1 MHCDDET
8 FFSLP
13 YRPVAHGSGTVA
25 TLRLPSW
32 QKCPRGHGRHCDE
45 LVSPVELPMLPAGH
59 AVHAISPEAWPE
71 DAQKPP
77 SWQRSQLV
85 LPGASLNVPG
95 VQASQLALP
104 LPRMAEK
111 EPGEHE
117 MQLLLLTAPTDGRIV
132 PAGQGCGDVAP
143 RSH

>member
-1 MHCDDET
+1 M
-8 FFSLP
+8 
-13 YRPVAHGSGTVA
+13 A
-25 TLRLPSW
+25 
-32 QKCPRGHGRHCDE
+32 
-45 LVSPVELPMLPAGH
+45 LPMVPAGH
-59 AVHAISPEAWPE
+59 GCHAMSAESCPS
-71 DAQKPP
+71 DSQKPP
-77 SWQRSQLV
+77 SWQASQLV

-143 RSH
+143 RRHLPLA